1 MSTVG
6 PVISAWSAASAFGV
20 GREAFSAGV
29 RSKRQA
35 VTTVDPER
43 WAAPT
48 DRACL
53 VPGGEPR
60 ELLGRK
66 GTRSMDRVTAL
77 AVAAVGRL
85 LDDGHGARIPGLD
98 EDTGL
103 VLGTSNGSV
112 GSIMSFTRDS
122 LTQDRPYLVDPA
134 RFPNTV
140 MNCAAGQSAIRHGLR
155 GPNVTIAG
163 GRASALLALNHAQRL
178 QRCGHARTVVCG
190 AAEEF
195 SAERAWL
202 DWHAHAGRA
211 PAEPDEAPLTG
222 EGCAVLLLEA
232 GSDAGTGAARAP
244 LAEVAAVEIAL
255 PADEKDAGPVL
266 ADCVRRALR
275 RTGLTAADLWAIAPA
290 DTPGPYA
297 DRERTALAEV
307 LGDHDPLRLSCTDL
321 LGDTGAASAAFQIA
335 ALLASAEGDPTA
347 TGRPALV
354 TTADPD
360 GVVGCAVLRLA

>member
-1 MSTVG
+1 MSATG
-6 PVISAWSAASAFGV
+6 PVVSAWSAVSAFGV
-20 GREAFSAGV
+20 GREAFGAGV
-29 RSKRQA
+29 RAKQA
-35 VTTVDPER
+35 PVTALDPER

-85 LDDGHGARIPGLD
+85 LDDGEGARIPGLD

-202 DWHAHAGRA
+202 DWHAHGEHV

-232 GSDAGTGAARAP
+232 GTEAGAGRTP
-244 LAEVAAVEIAL
+244 LAELAAVEIAL

-266 ADCVRRALR
+266 ADCVRRALLR
-275 RTGLTAADLWAIAPA
+275 ADLTPADLWALAPA
-290 DTPGPYA
+290 DAPGPYG
-297 DRERTALAEV
+297 DRERAALAEV
-307 LGDHDPLRLSCTDL
+307 LGGHAPFRLSCTGL

-335 ALLASAEGDPTA
+335 ALLASAEDDPA
-347 TGRPALV
+347 AAGRAALV

>member
-1 MSTVG
+1 MSAKG
-6 PVISAWSAASAFGV
+6 PVVSAWSAVSAFGV
-20 GREAFSAGV
+20 GREAFGAGV
-29 RSKRQA
+29 RAKVPA
-35 VTTVDPER
+35 VTALDPER

-85 LDDGHGARIPGLD
+85 LDDGEGTRIPGLA

-122 LTQDRPYLVDPA
+122 LTQDRPHLVDPA

-202 DWHAHAGRA
+202 DWHARGEHL
-211 PAEPDEAPLTG
+211 PAESGEAPLTG

-232 GSDAGTGAARAP
+232 GTEAGAGRAP

-275 RTGLTAADLWAIAPA
+275 RADLTPADLWALAPA
-290 DTPGPYA
+290 DATGPYG

-307 LGDHDPLRLSCTDL
+307 LGGHDPLRLSCTGL

-335 ALLASAEGDPTA
+335 ALLASAEDDPA
-347 TGRPALV
+347 AAGRAALV

>member
-1 MSTVG
+1 MSATG
-6 PVISAWSAASAFGV
+6 PVVSAWSAVSAFGV
-20 GREAFSAGV
+20 GREAFGAGV
-29 RSKRQA
+29 RAKQA
-35 VTTVDPER
+35 PVTALDPER

-85 LDDGHGARIPGLD
+85 LDDGEGARIPGLD

-202 DWHAHAGRA
+202 DWHAHGEHV

-232 GSDAGTGAARAP
+232 GTEAGAGRTP
-244 LAEVAAVEIAL
+244 LAELAAVEIAL

-266 ADCVRRALR
+266 ADCVRRALLR
-275 RTGLTAADLWAIAPA
+275 ADLTPADLWALAPA
-290 DTPGPYA
+290 DAPGPYG
-297 DRERTALAEV
+297 DWERAALAEV
-307 LGDHDPLRLSCTDL
+307 LGGHAPLRLSCTGL

-335 ALLASAEGDPTA
+335 ALLASAEDDPA
-347 TGRPALV
+347 AAGRAALV

>member
-20 GREAFSAGV
+20 GRETFSAGV

-35 VTTVDPER
+35 VTTLDPER

-66 GTRSMDRVTAL
+66 GTRSMDRVTGL

-122 LTQDRPYLVDPA
+122 LTEDRPYLVDPA

-163 GRASALLALNHAQRL
+163 AGPPPCSHSTTPGGCSAVA
-178 QRCGHARTVVCG
+178 T
-190 AAEEF
+190 
-195 SAERAWL
+195 
-202 DWHAHAGRA
+202 RA
-211 PAEPDEAPLTG
+211 PS
-222 EGCAVLLLEA
+222 C
-232 GSDAGTGAARAP
+232 AARPRSSPPNAP
-244 LAEVAAVEIAL
+244 
-255 PADEKDAGPVL
+255 GW
-266 ADCVRRALR
+266 
-275 RTGLTAADLWAIAPA
+275 TG
-290 DTPGPYA
+290 TP
-297 DRERTALAEV
+297 T
-307 LGDHDPLRLSCTDL
+307 
-321 LGDTGAASAAFQIA
+321 
-335 ALLASAEGDPTA
+335 PTA
-347 TGRPALV
+347 HSPSPTR
-354 TTADPD
+354 
-360 GVVGCAVLRLA
+360 RR